1 MHFDMIYFKNRFC
14 IQNRWCFFLF
24 FSLTLFSSS
33 SENFGGLWRNFK
45 LKKIV
50 EAWMLIQIP
59 AWWERAYKEGS
70 ILCSECDTLHLASP
84 KEGRLLW
91 EWFVRD
97 VFRSKL
103 FLSVQDETR
112 RPAKHSRCT
121 ARLRGDKRGG
131 LISPE
136 RAEVH
141 LNWQLQL
148 RLVGLKERQRV
159 RLIQQLPKSLWE
171 IYQSTR

>member
-14 IQNRWCFFLF
+14 FFCCPF
-24 FSLTLFSSS
+24 F
-33 SENFGGLWRNFK
+33 SENFGGLSRNFK
-45 LKKIV
+45 QKEIV
-50 EAWMLIQIP
+50 ESWMLIQIP
-59 AWWERAYKEGS
+59 TWWERSYKEGY

-91 EWFVRD
+91 EWCFRD

-112 RPAKHSRCT
+112 RRAKHSRCT
-121 ARLRGDKRGG
+121 PRLRGDKRGG

-159 RLIQQLPKSLWE
+159 RLIQQLQSKSLWE
-171 IYQSTR
+171 IYQSARQLTLTLQFFL